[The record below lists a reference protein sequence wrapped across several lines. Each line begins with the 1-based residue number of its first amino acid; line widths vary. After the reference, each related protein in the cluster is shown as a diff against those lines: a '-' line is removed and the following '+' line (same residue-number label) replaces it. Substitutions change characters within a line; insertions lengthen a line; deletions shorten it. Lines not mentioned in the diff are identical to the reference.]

1 MTHIEITAKIDR
13 NKQLLK
19 LIERLKKC
27 PYKKT
32 HRRPEFKH
40 FFKCDDL
47 IRQAIQLNLKNNR
60 TIMRELEKSAL

>member
-1 MTHIEITAKIDR
+1 MTHAEMTAKIER

-47 IRQAIQLNLKNNR
+47 IRQVIQINLRNHR
-60 TIMRELEKSAL
+60 AIMRELEKSAL